1 MAGIRSNLLYC
12 ALREVLI
19 TYEKKSR
26 IFGSLMSS
34 INIFL
39 VYDSYF
45 ADENSHIIYLVLLP
59 DKEQYESLCFV
70 LL

>member
-1 MAGIRSNLLYC
+1 
-12 ALREVLI
+12 
-19 TYEKKSR
+19 
-26 IFGSLMSS
+26 MSS